1 MHFSKKPNENVSY
14 TCFQLQETAQKNL
27 KSALDTRSVD
37 KRASVIYAD
46 TLTLLFEGIA
56 RIIEIHQPLIE
67 SYYGQLLSKDFMVD
81 FLFVYI
87 AFCL

>member
-1 MHFSKKPNENVSY
+1 MPKINIFS
-14 TCFQLQETAQKNL
+14 QLQETSRKNL
-27 KSALDTRSVD
+27 KSALETRSAD

-67 SYYGQLLSKDFMVD
+67 SYYGELYIQFIIYKIS
-81 FLFVYI
+81 FLI
-87 AFCL
+87 STKQK

>member
-1 MHFSKKPNENVSY
+1 MYDKHVCTSY
-14 TCFQLQETAQKNL
+14 QLQETAQKNL
-27 KSALDTRSVD
+27 RSALETRSAD

-67 SYYGQLLSKDFMVD
+67 SYYGQCFVFGDFYM
-81 FLFVYI
+81 LI
-87 AFCL
+87 